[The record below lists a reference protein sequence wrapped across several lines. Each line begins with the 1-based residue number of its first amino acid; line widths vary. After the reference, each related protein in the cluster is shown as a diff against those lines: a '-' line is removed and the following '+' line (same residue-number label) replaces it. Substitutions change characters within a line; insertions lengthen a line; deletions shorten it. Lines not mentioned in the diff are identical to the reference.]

1 MEPNDARPVPS
12 FFEGTEKKVELI
24 VDPSFPSLRAL
35 GDDHWRTVVEA
46 AGAQVLSKIDN
57 DACSAYLLSE
67 SSLFVLEHK
76 VLMITCGRTRLTAA
90 VDRMLDRVR
99 PDQVRLLI
107 YQRKNEIFPHTQP
120 TSFFDDVTDLSRRV
134 TGRAFQFGNEDEHHL
149 YLFHLDR
156 PYDTTD
162 RDFTVEVLMYGIDS
176 EVRRRF
182 APGPDAD
189 TADVRRESGLDGL
202 LAGFV
207 CDDHLFDP
215 SGYSLNGIRGDEY
228 VTLHVTPDEI
238 SSYVSLETNCCFG
251 DAWEATLRRVLD
263 VFRPRSFD
271 LILWERG
278 VETAPADCGYQ
289 LKESVTQDL
298 TCGFRV
304 RFQSYYRPALG
315 ERQAV
320 ELPIPSGKLAT

>member
-1 MEPNDARPVPS
+1 MGPIRAQEDVAFDGAERRAAGTLLLRGDRKESRADRRPVLP
-12 FFEGTEKKVELI
+12 
-24 VDPSFPSLRAL
+24 
-35 GDDHWRTVVEA
+35 
-46 AGAQVLSKIDN
+46 KIDN

-90 VDRMLDRVR
+90 VDRMLDRVP